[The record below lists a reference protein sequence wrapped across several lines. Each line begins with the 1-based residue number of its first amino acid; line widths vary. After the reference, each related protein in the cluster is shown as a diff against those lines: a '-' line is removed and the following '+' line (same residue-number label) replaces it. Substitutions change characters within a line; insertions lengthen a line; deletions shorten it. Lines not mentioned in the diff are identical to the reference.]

1 MQSGARA
8 VRSLFALFHTRQL
21 NWIAWGPT
29 MLVVMQ
35 AQATEEQVRAVCQK
49 IEALGYRAHS
59 MPGAQRTAIGIT
71 GNKGEVEAGSL
82 EEMPGVQEVIK
93 VSKPYKLVS
102 RDTKPDNTVIKFAR
116 ANGASVS
123 IGGSDLAIIAG
134 PCGIESREQAFTIAE
149 RVARAGAQFFR
160 GGAYK
165 PRTSPYSFQGLGE
178 EGLQIMAEVRDRF
191 GLLIVTEAVDYESL
205 DLVDQYA
212 DVIQIGAR
220 NMQNFSLLKRA
231 GRARKPVLLKR
242 GISATLEEFLM
253 AAEYIMS
260 EGNYNIVLCERGV
273 RTFADH
279 TRNTLDLSI
288 VPAVQRLSHLP
299 IIVDPSHGTGKR
311 NKVTPLSR
319 AAVAVGADGL
329 IVEVHHE
336 PDKAMSDGMQSL
348 YPEQFDELMAQVRQ
362 IAPVV
367 GRVVATALPRPEAV
381 SSSKP
386 TLGSSVAPLT

>member
-1 MQSGARA
+1 MAAPIKVGLVPDCGGQYLLPRIVGPYKAKELLFLGDLIDTETA
-8 VRSLFALFHTRQL
+8 LSLGLVNRVVPDEQLTEETYKLASRQFRPEGTIVTL
-21 NWIAWGPT
+21 AGGVAIGGEQV
-29 MLVVMQ
+29 VVM
-35 AQATEEQVRAVCQK
+35 
-49 IEALGYRAHS
+49 
-59 MPGAQRTAIGIT
+59 
-71 GNKGEVEAGSL
+71 
-82 EEMPGVQEVIK
+82 
-93 VSKPYKLVS
+93 
-102 RDTKPDNTVIKFAR
+102 
-116 ANGASVS
+116 
-123 IGGSDLAIIAG
+123 AG
-134 PCGIESREQAFTIAE
+134 PCGIESREQAFAIAE

-178 EGLQIMAEVRDRF
+178 DGLKIMAEIRDRF

-212 DVIQIGAR
+212 DMIQIGAR

-279 TRNTLDLSI
+279 TRNTLDLSV

-329 IVEVHHE
+329 IIEVHHD
-336 PDKAMSDGMQSL
+336 PDRALSDGMQSL
-348 YPEQFDELMAQVRQ
+348 YPDQFDVLMAEVRQ
-362 IAPVV
+362 IAAVL
-367 GRVVATALPRPEAV
+367 GR
-381 SSSKP
+381 
-386 TLGSSVAPLT
+386 SVPASTQVHSGAITSQD